1 MKFLEFLDTIPELQD
16 FSVEIDL
23 DSGEKMLVENIEWKK
38 WSLRLLQWFLNWKS
52 VSTNK
57 FPLEKFFENYE
68 EWKQDAFWKHK
79 TINMLYKY
87 NEEGGIIRKI

>member
-1 MKFLEFLDTIPELQD
+1 MKFIEFLDTLPELKD

-38 WSLRLLQWFLNWKS
+38 WSLRLLQRFLDWKS
-52 VSTNK
+52 VSTSK
-57 FPLEKFFENYE
+57 FPLEKFYEYYE
-68 EWKQDAFWKHK
+68 EWKEDTLWKHK

-87 NEEGGIIRKI
+87 NEEWGIIRKV